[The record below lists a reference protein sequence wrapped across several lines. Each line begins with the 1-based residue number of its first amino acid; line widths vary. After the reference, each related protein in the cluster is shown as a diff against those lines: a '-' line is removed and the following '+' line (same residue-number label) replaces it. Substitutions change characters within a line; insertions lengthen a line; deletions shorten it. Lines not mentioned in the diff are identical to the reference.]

1 MTTSRRFRVAGVLTM
16 AGLAVPLFWLSRRL
30 FSHSG
35 PVTGAGVQPQYV
47 WFFLASAALSTL
59 ASGGAV
65 GLAVPLLVRDPTL
78 RTPTRVTSS
87 IAAAVTGLVLAAFW
101 VSAFFRAPGPMSSV
115 LFIGL
120 APGIPVVLIV
130 RAARR
135 FRAES
140 AKRRAILALAFAL
153 LALWAV
159 ASTVN
164 FFALWMDPET
174 HGRVMSYLTLTYG
187 AFGSGLVMV
196 MGRPGARSWTL
207 VIATA
212 VVYVAIFVLSVAVAA

>member
-1 MTTSRRFRVAGVLTM
+1 MMTSRRFRVAGVLTM
-16 AGLAVPLFWLSRRL
+16 AGLAVPVFWLSRRL
-30 FSHSG
+30 LSHSKS
-35 PVTGAGVQPQYV
+35 VTSVGVQPRYV
-47 WFFLASAALSTL
+47 WFFLASAALATL
-59 ASGGAV
+59 ACVGAV

-78 RTPTRVTSS
+78 RTRTRVTAS
-87 IAAAVTGLVLAAFW
+87 IAAALTGLVFAAFW
-101 VSAFFRAPGPMSSV
+101 VSAFFRAPGPMSYV
-115 LFIGL
+115 LFVGL
-120 APGIPVVLIV
+120 APGITVVLTV

-135 FRAES
+135 FRAELP
-140 AKRRAILALAFAL
+140 KRRAILALAIAL

-174 HGRVMSYLTLTYG
+174 HGPVMSYLTLTYG
-187 AFGSGLVMV
+187 AFGTGLVMA
-196 MGRPGARSWTL
+196 MGRPDARSWTL